1 MFGVTAPLYEDLIYN
16 GRNTLIAGTTGS
28 GKSVLLNGVI
38 NSILYEDAANHQMAL
53 IDLKIVEFSKY
64 KNTTHCIGCATTAR
78 SAEQLLTSIYHIIKA
93 RLTDMEARGLTIY
106 DGATLHLIVDEM
118 AELMLDGKECATLLQ
133 RICQIGR
140 AAKVQVIA
148 ATQCPLASVIPTK
161 IKVNFP
167 VIIGLH
173 TRTKQDSRNI
183 IEMAGCEKLPM
194 YGQALILKPG
204 KDVEKINIPMI
215 PEEWLEKIIE
225 YRTV

>member
-1 MFGVTAPLYEDLIYN
+1 MFGVTAPLYEDLIYK

-161 IKVNFP
+161 
-167 VIIGLH
+167 
-173 TRTKQDSRNI
+173 
-183 IEMAGCEKLPM
+183 MAGCEKLPM

-215 PEEWLEKIIE
+215 PEEWLDKIIE